1 MQNFTPLILSAVVP
15 RVIMEGWHRDDF
27 EEIVNSEVK
36 RGEVTNDILGII
48 KVTKLV
54 VNPLDKPRDTFT

>member
-1 MQNFTPLILSAVVP
+1 
-15 RVIMEGWHRDDF
+15 MEGWHRDDF